1 MYKVFKR
8 TNWSRKFFILC
19 KNVINCVDDLLVQYI
34 HIFNFELSM
43 QFSSW
48 KLKEKN
54 GVFLSFIQQIFGN
67 FIDLISK

>member
-1 MYKVFKR
+1 
-8 TNWSRKFFILC
+8 
-19 KNVINCVDDLLVQYI
+19 
-34 HIFNFELSM
+34 M

-54 GVFLSFIQQIFGN
+54 GVFLFFIQQIFEN